1 MNIILMGPPGAGK
14 GTQAEKICKKF
25 ATVQISTGDILRKN
39 VKEKT
44 QLGLYAKSYM
54 DAGALVP
61 DEIIIGMIR
70 EELLN
75 PNYKNG
81 FLLDGF
87 PRTIPQAIALDN
99 LVSELGIIIN
109 AVVLLDVPDEIL
121 IERISGRRSCRTC
134 NRTFHIIYNPP
145 PDPKNCD
152 RGVCDIYQRDDD
164 KEDIVRNRLQVY
176 HQTTQPLIDYY
187 QQKGLL
193 IKVSGV
199 GELSEVFDRIIDAI
213 NVSVSNTNKI

>member
-25 ATVQISTGDILRKN
+25 GTVQISTGDILRKN

-99 LVSELGIIIN
+99 LISELGIIIN

-145 PDPKNCD
+145 PDPKDCD

-199 GELSEVFDRIIDAI
+199 GELSEVFDRIIDGI
-213 NVSVSNTNKI
+213 KVSVSNTNKV

>member
-25 ATVQISTGDILRKN
+25 GTVQISTGDILRKN
-39 VKEKT
+39 VKEQT

-87 PRTIPQAIALDN
+87 PRTIPQAFALDN

-176 HQTTQPLIDYY
+176 HQSTKPLIDYY

-213 NVSVSNTNKI
+213 NVSVSNTNKV

>member
-164 KEDIVRNRLQVY
+164 KEDTVRNRLQVY

>member
-1 MNIILMGPPGAGK
+1 MGPPGAGK
-14 GTQAEKICKKF
+14 GTQAEKICEKF
-25 ATVQISTGDILRKN
+25 GTVQISTGDILRKN
-39 VKEKT
+39 VKEQT

-99 LVSELGIIIN
+99 LISELGIIIN

-145 PDPKNCD
+145 PDPKDCD

-164 KEDIVRNRLQVY
+164 KEDTVRNRLQVY
-176 HQTTQPLIDYY
+176 HQSTKPLIDYY

-213 NVSVSNTNKI
+213 NVSVSNTNKV

>member
-39 VKEKT
+39 VKEQT

-75 PNYKNG
+75 PIYKNG

-99 LVSELGIIIN
+99 LISELGIIIN

-145 PDPKNCD
+145 PDPKDCD
-152 RGVCDIYQRDDD
+152 KGICDIYQRDDD
-164 KEDIVRNRLQVY
+164 KEDTVRNRLQVY
-176 HQTTQPLIDYY
+176 HQSTKPLIDYY

-213 NVSVSNTNKI
+213 NVSVSNTNKV

>member
-39 VKEKT
+39 VKEQT

-75 PNYKNG
+75 PIYKNG

-99 LVSELGIIIN
+99 LISELGIIIN

-145 PDPKNCD
+145 PDPKDCD

-213 NVSVSNTNKI
+213 NVSVSNTNKV